1 MKYFHEKL
9 LLWSPFF
16 GDMFIFGGVG
26 TLIETWSV
34 YLTLPTPMV
43 VSLAL
48 ISFAFS
54 MLVALLRAN
63 MEISLCKCSQVEMV
77 SNPVGGRNVHNL

>member
-1 MKYFHEKL
+1 METCCYG
-9 LLWSPFF
+9 PFVLETCSF
-16 GDMFIFGGVG
+16 DFMCGVVD
-26 TLIETWSV
+26 TLIETWFI

-48 ISFAFS
+48 ISFALS

-63 MEISLCKCSQVEMV
+63 MEISLGKCSQVEMV
-77 SNPVGGRNVHNL
+77 